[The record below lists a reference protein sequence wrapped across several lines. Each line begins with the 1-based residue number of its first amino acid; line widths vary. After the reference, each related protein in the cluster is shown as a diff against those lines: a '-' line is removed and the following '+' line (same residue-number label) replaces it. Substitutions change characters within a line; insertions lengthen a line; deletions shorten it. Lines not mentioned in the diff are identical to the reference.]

1 MARVMAD
8 LTLDAHAAETVAKL
22 RAIQALIE
30 AASISADT
38 LEGGDNLNKREL
50 HDSLAVA
57 QLSVLRMLEDEGY
70 GGNVSFFST

>member
-8 LTLDAHAAETVAKL
+8 LKRDTRGAEIVAKL
-22 RAIQALIE
+22 GAVQALIE
-30 AASISADT
+30 AASICADT
-38 LEGGDNLNKREL
+38 LEGDLTLTKREL

-70 GGNVSFFST
+70 GNVSFFST

>member
-1 MARVMAD
+1 MASLMAD
-8 LTLDAHAAETVAKL
+8 MKRNAHAAETGAKL

-38 LEGGDNLNKREL
+38 LEGELTLTKREL

-70 GGNVSFFST
+70 GNVSFFST

>member
-1 MARVMAD
+1 MASLMAD
-8 LTLDAHAAETVAKL
+8 MKRNAHVVETGAKL

-38 LEGGDNLNKREL
+38 LEGDLTLTKREL

-70 GGNVSFFST
+70 GNVSFFST